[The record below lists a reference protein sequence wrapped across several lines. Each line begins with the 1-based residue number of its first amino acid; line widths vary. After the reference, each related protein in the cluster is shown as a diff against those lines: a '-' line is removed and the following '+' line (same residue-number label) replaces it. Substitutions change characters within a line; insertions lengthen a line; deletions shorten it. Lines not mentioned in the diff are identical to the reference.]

1 MTEKESGSNIVRGYI
16 EKTYSLVMRDSNCR
30 LDKALRKATCPGVVK
45 VSPTKE
51 KGNILRRLKREEK
64 IPSL

>member
-16 EKTYSLVMRDSNCR
+16 EKTYSLVMRHRNCQ
-30 LDKALRKATCPGVVK
+30 LDKALRKVTCPGVVK

-51 KGNILRRLKREEK
+51 KGNILRRLNREEK

>member
-16 EKTYSLVMRDSNCR
+16 EKTYSLVMRHSNCQ
-30 LDKALRKATCPGVVK
+30 LDKALREVTCPGVVK

-51 KGNILRRLKREEK
+51 KANILRRLNREEK

>member
-16 EKTYSLVMRDSNCR
+16 EKTYSLVMRDSNR
-30 LDKALRKATCPGVVK
+30 QLDKALRKTTCPGVVK

-51 KGNILRRLKREEK
+51 KGNILRRLNREEK
-64 IPSL
+64 IPRL